1 MGEIKKAE
9 LVRSVKKNIVIFV
22 LFMLIMIIGV
32 ILMRRQLLEN
42 AKESG
47 ILLMDNYS
55 NNEEDILNTYKNLL
69 KLSTRYVDEMEQKGV
84 PLEEI
89 KQGLYPYLDGFD
101 DLYSG
106 DALRVIGIVDGVTI
120 SNNTEYEDMDI
131 SPEDYQEKEWYK
143 GAIAS
148 DGEIY
153 VSDAYTDQITGKT
166 IVTLSQKAQHCDS
179 VILFDLFFD
188 DYHTGKDE
196 LELPENAAYYLC
208 DGNGTVLYFTENVY
222 DTYEDAQEFV
232 DNMLPV
238 FGDESIHGYID
249 KYTDAKGCVRSAY
262 RHIMPSGWN
271 IIMTVP
277 QNNAVEGMTT
287 LYTVMGIMLLCG
299 VIIIIYMIM
308 RDFTHEK
315 RTHQLRLERQEMEEQ
330 NLIYQKSMRSTLLSY
345 KEVCYIDL
353 VKNRYQIIYPEN
365 RSGETGGFDEGMKN
379 LLDRGTL
386 TGDDMDELKS
396 FLNAAYIT
404 GELKNKDYIEIRCRF
419 RVGNEDYET
428 STLSVTVVERVH
440 GKPISATFTIRS
452 IEKII
457 KQEVEQ
463 RELLELV
470 AKQAEAANHAKSD
483 FLSNMSHDIR
493 TPMNAIMGMTAIA
506 AMHIDDKERVLDAL
520 NKITV
525 AGRHLL
531 GLINSVLDM
540 SKIESGKISLSEEE
554 FNLSDSIENLITLFH
569 SQMKS
574 KKLELKVNIATITHE
589 NVVGDSQRL
598 SQIFIN
604 IMGNAIKFTP
614 EGGTVSLGIKEK
626 PSTTIGWG
634 CYEFVFEDNGIG
646 MEKEFIDKIFEPF
659 ARAADSRIS
668 GIEGTGL
675 GMPIAVNIARMMG
688 GDIKVESETGKGSRF
703 TVTVFLKINNST
715 PEDLQK
721 LADLPVLVVDDEEDA
736 CISAC
741 EILNSLDMRA
751 EYVLNGDD
759 AVVKVSDAH
768 RQEND
773 FSVVI
778 IDWKMPGKDGI
789 ETTKEIRKEVGE
801 EVPIII
807 LSAYDWRDIEREAV
821 LAGVNAFIEK
831 PLFKSRL
838 THVLKTVLAG
848 EASDNGTHNAEVINN
863 LHKDKYKGLKVLLV
877 DDNELNIEVGAEILG
892 MTGLD
897 VEMAHNGREAVDMVT
912 EKPENY
918 YHMVFMDIQMP
929 VMNGYDAA
937 RAIRAC
943 GRDDLKTLPIIAMT
957 ADAFADDVKR
967 AKEAGMDSHIS
978 KPIDIEK
985 LEKIIDEFS

>member
-1 MGEIKKAE
+1 
-9 LVRSVKKNIVIFV
+9 
-22 LFMLIMIIGV
+22 
-32 ILMRRQLLEN
+32 
-42 AKESG
+42 
-47 ILLMDNYS
+47 
-55 NNEEDILNTYKNLL
+55 
-69 KLSTRYVDEMEQKGV
+69 
-84 PLEEI
+84 
-89 KQGLYPYLDGFD
+89 
-101 DLYSG
+101 
-106 DALRVIGIVDGVTI
+106 
-120 SNNTEYEDMDI
+120 
-131 SPEDYQEKEWYK
+131 
-143 GAIAS
+143 
-148 DGEIY
+148 
-153 VSDAYTDQITGKT
+153 
-166 IVTLSQKAQHCDS
+166 
-179 VILFDLFFD
+179 
-188 DYHTGKDE
+188 
-196 LELPENAAYYLC
+196 
-208 DGNGTVLYFTENVY
+208 
-222 DTYEDAQEFV
+222 
-232 DNMLPV
+232 
-238 FGDESIHGYID
+238 
-249 KYTDAKGCVRSAY
+249 
-262 RHIMPSGWN
+262 MPNGWN
-271 IIMTVP
+271 ILMTVP

-287 LYTVMGIMLLCG
+287 LYIVMGIMLLCG
-299 VIIIIYMIM
+299 IIIITYMVM

-315 RTHQLRLERQEMEEQ
+315 KTNQLRLERQEMEEQ

-345 KEVCYIDL
+345 KEVCYVDL
-353 VKNRYQIIYPEN
+353 VKNSYQIIYPEK
-365 RSGETGGFDEGMKN
+365 RSGETGGFDEGMQS
-379 LLDRGTL
+379 LLNKGTL
-386 TGDDMDELKS
+386 VGDDMDELRG

-404 GELKNKDYIEIRCRF
+404 GELKNKDYIEIRCRH
-419 RVGNEDYET
+419 REKDGRYET
-428 STLSVTVVERVH
+428 CTLSVTVVERVNN
-440 GKPISATFTIRS
+440 KAISATFTIRS

-457 KQEVEQ
+457 QQEVEQ

-525 AGRHLL
+525 AGKHLL

-598 SQIFIN
+598 SQIFTN

-614 EGGTVSLGIKEK
+614 EGGTVSLSIKEK
-626 PSTTIGWG
+626 QSTSIGRG

-675 GMPIAVNIARMMG
+675 GMPIAVNIARLMG
-688 GDIKVESETGKGSRF
+688 GDIKVESELGKGSRF

-721 LADLPVLVVDDEEDA
+721 LVDLPVLVVDDEEDA

-741 EILNSLDMRA
+741 EILNSLDMKA

-759 AVVKVSDAH
+759 AVVKVSRAH
-768 RQEND
+768 MQEED

-778 IDWKMPGKDGI
+778 LDWKMPGKDGI
-789 ETTKEIRKEVGE
+789 ETAREIRKEVGD

-838 THVLKTVLAG
+838 THVLKTVLCG
-848 EASDNGTHNAEVINN
+848 ENLNSSASHNAEVLEN
-863 LHKDKYKGLKVLLV
+863 LQKDKYRGWRVLLV
-877 DDNELNIEVGAEILG
+877 DDNELNIEVGAEILE
-892 MTGLD
+892 MTGLKVD
-897 VEMAHNGREAVDMVT
+897 MAHNGREAVDIVT
-912 EKPENY
+912 EKPANY

-937 RAIRAC
+937 RAIRAD
-943 GRDDLKTLPIIAMT
+943 GREDLKTLPIIAMT
-957 ADAFADDVKR
+957 ADAFAEDVKR
-967 AKEAGMDSHIS
+967 AKEAGMNSHIS

>member
-1 MGEIKKAE
+1 MGDKKKAE
-9 LVRSVKKNIVIFV
+9 LKQSVRRNVILFVIF
-22 LFMLIMIIGV
+22 MLMMLAGV
-32 ILMRRQLLEN
+32 MLMRKQLLDN
-42 AKESG
+42 AMESG

-55 NNEEDILNTYKNLL
+55 NDEENIINTYKNLL
-69 KLSTRYVDEMEQKGV
+69 KLSTRYVDEMEQNNV
-84 PLEEI
+84 PIEEI
-89 KQGLYPYLDGFD
+89 KMGLYPYLDGFY
-101 DLYSG
+101 DLYEG
-106 DALRVIGIVDGVTI
+106 DNLRVIGIVDGTTI
-120 SNNTEYEDMDI
+120 SNIEEYEDIDVTMY
-131 SPEDYQEKEWYK
+131 DYKEASWYR

-148 DGEIY
+148 DGEVY
-153 VSDAYTDQITGKT
+153 VSDAYEDNVTGKMV
-166 IVTLSQKAQHCDS
+166 VTLSQKTAHYDS
-179 VILFDLFFD
+179 VLLFDLFFD
-188 DYHTGKDE
+188 DYHTGKNE
-196 LELPENAAYYLC
+196 LDLPENAAYYLC
-208 DGNGTVLYFTENVY
+208 DSKGTVLYYQSNVY
-222 DTYEDAQEFV
+222 DNYEDVQEFV

-238 FGDESIHGYID
+238 FDNTEIYGYID

-262 RHIMPSGWN
+262 RHITPSGWN

-277 QNNAVEGMTT
+277 QNNAVDGMTSM
-287 LYTVMGIMLLCG
+287 YIVMGILLLCG
-299 VIIIIYMIM
+299 VCIITYMIV
-308 RDFTHEK
+308 RDFTHEQ
-315 RTHQLRLERQEMEEQ
+315 RNHQLRLERQEMEEK

-353 VKNRYQIIYPEN
+353 KKNTYQIIYPEKK
-365 RSGETGGFDEGMKN
+365 SGQSGGFDEGMKS
-379 LLDRGTL
+379 LVDRGTL
-386 TGDDMDELKS
+386 ISDDMDELRG
-396 FLNAAYIT
+396 FLNASYIT
-404 GELKNKDYIEIRCRF
+404 DELKDKDYIEIRCRH
-419 RVGNEDYET
+419 REKDGTYET
-428 STLSVTVVERVH
+428 CTLSVTVVDRKSDGPE
-440 GKPISATFTIRS
+440 SATFTIRS

-457 KQEVEQ
+457 RQEVEQ

-520 NKITV
+520 NKITI
-525 AGRHLL
+525 AGKHLL

-554 FNLSDSIENLITLFH
+554 FNLSDSVENLITLFH

-574 KKLELKVNIATITHE
+574 KKLELKVNIASITHE

-598 SQIFIN
+598 SQIFVN

-614 EGGTVSLGIKEK
+614 EGGTVSIGIKEK
-626 PSTTIGWG
+626 LSGAADWG

-646 MEKEFIDKIFEPF
+646 MEKSFIDKIFEPF

-688 GDIKVESETGKGSRF
+688 GDIKVESEPGKGSRF
-703 TVTVFLKINNST
+703 TVTVFLKINHST

-741 EILNSLDMRA
+741 EILNSLDMKA

-778 IDWKMPGKDGI
+778 LDWKMPGKDGI
-789 ETTKEIRKEVGE
+789 ETAREIRKEVGD

-807 LSAYDWRDIEREAV
+807 LSAYDWRDIEQEAL

-838 THVLKTVLAG
+838 THVLKTVLSG
-848 EASDNGTHNAEVINN
+848 EHVNILDNAEVMEN
-863 LHKDKYKGLKVLLV
+863 LPKDRYSGWRVLLV
-877 DDNELNIEVGAEILG
+877 DDNELNIEVGAEILE
-892 MTGLD
+892 MTGLE

-912 EKPENY
+912 SKPDGY

-929 VMNGYDAA
+929 VMNGYEAV
-937 RAIRAC
+937 RAIRNSQ
-943 GRDDLKTLPIIAMT
+943 REDLKTLPVIAMT
-957 ADAFADDVKR
+957 ADAFAEDVKR
-967 AKEAGMDSHIS
+967 AMEAGMNSHIS
-978 KPIDIEK
+978 KPIDVVK
-985 LEKIIDEFS
+985 LQKIIEEFS